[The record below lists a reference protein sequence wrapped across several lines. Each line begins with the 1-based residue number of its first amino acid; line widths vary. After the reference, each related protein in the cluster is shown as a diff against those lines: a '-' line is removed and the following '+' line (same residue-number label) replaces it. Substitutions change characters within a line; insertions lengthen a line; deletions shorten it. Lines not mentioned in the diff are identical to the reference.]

1 MRLQRFGRTL
11 CIILEPR
18 YAHEREELEE
28 GAEEEVASEGKGPW
42 FDHWKTQDGHF
53 FRFGRLSVIY
63 ASKHWRAR
71 KRGPAAA

>member
-18 YAHEREELEE
+18 YAHDLEEE
-28 GAEEEVASEGKGPW
+28 GAEGEANSDSNAPW

-53 FRFGRLSVIY
+53 LRFGRLSIVY
-63 ASKHWRAR
+63 ASKHGRER

>member
-18 YAHEREELEE
+18 YAHELEEPEE
-28 GAEEEVASEGKGPW
+28 GASDGKGPW

-53 FRFGRLSVIY
+53 LRLGRLSIVY
-63 ASKHWRAR
+63 ASKHGRER

>member
-11 CIILEPR
+11 CVILEPR
-18 YAHEREELEE
+18 YAHDPEDLEE
-28 GAEEEVASEGKGPW
+28 GAQEDGAGDAKGPW

-53 FRFGRLSVIY
+53 FRFGRLSLVY
-63 ASKHWRAR
+63 APKHRRER

>member
-18 YAHEREELEE
+18 YVYEVEEE
-28 GAEEEVASEGKGPW
+28 GAEEGGASDAKGPW

-53 FRFGRLSVIY
+53 FRFGRLSVVY
-63 ASKHWRAR
+63 ASKHWRER

>member
-18 YAHEREELEE
+18 YAHEFEDVEE
-28 GAEEEVASEGKGPW
+28 GAEEESASEGKGPW

-53 FRFGRLSVIY
+53 FRFGRLSVVY
-63 ASKHWRAR
+63 ASKHWRER